1 MKTSRRIYTG
11 IFLAF
16 AVFIAALN
24 FVTFLTGFDK
34 KQMTNFFY
42 LPERTVAAFL
52 LTEHIVFESGLF
64 LQEIEQNEMNR
75 HIDTVC
81 AEKGVDP
88 KLVKM
93 MLPSGTKSNYIIY
106 TDGSIGIMRV
116 KPYMFNSAE
125 AVDPFSYQGNI
136 SIGVAYLSKLIRESY
151 DIEEALEKY
160 YAPAS
165 KTIFERDVARMNELS
180 QEVNSAY
187 ETSGGKQRKQLNV
200 WENAK
205 LENQGNTINIVKT
218 GSP

>member
-11 IFLAF
+11 ILLAF
-16 AVFIAALN
+16 AVFIVALN

-34 KQMTNFFY
+34 KQLTNFFY
-42 LPERTVAAFL
+42 LPERTIAAFL

-64 LQEIEQNEMNR
+64 LKGIEPSDLER
-75 HIDTVC
+75 HIDAVC
-81 AEKGVDP
+81 AENGVDP

-93 MLPSGTKSNYIIY
+93 MLPTGTKSNYLIY

-116 KPYMFNSAE
+116 KPYMFNSSE

-151 DIEEALEKY
+151 GIEEALEKY

-165 KTIFERDVARMNELS
+165 KTIFEKDVARMNELS
-180 QEVNSAY
+180 QEVSNAY
-187 ETSGGKQRKQLNV
+187 ETSGSKPRKPLKV

-205 LENQGNTINIVKT
+205 LENQGKINT